1 MSGGEFRENRR
12 EILINIAHG
21 GAQALF
27 QFQIRAVLTQA
38 CTSNML

>member
-12 EILINIAHG
+12 EILINIAHS

-27 QFQIRAVLTQA
+27 QFQIRPVLSQA